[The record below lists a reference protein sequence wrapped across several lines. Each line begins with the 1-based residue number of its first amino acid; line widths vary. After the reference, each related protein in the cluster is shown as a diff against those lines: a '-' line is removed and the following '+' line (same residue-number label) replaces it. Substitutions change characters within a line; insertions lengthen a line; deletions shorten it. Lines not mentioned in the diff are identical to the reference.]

1 MTPEVAAF
9 IRAQP
14 RSWGYA
20 RLAQA
25 CRAAFGDDAPDAEI
39 IRSWWLE
46 HGRIPDPHSRLPRD
60 PELAEAVRDLAG
72 RVTVAD
78 IMRALATRFPAERL
92 PSRSALYR
100 CVGAILRPAAPSRDH
115 RAAGNVLN
123 GPEPPASVKPVQRPA
138 ALPATTTRRATGKA
152 AQPHLKIAYRACL
165 TVGADGCGASARPA
179 RHSAVEIRQPARLCS
194 GRG

>member
-25 CRAAFGDDAPDAEI
+25 CRAAFGDDAPDAET

-46 HGRIPDPHSRLPRD
+46 HGRVANPHSRLSRD
-60 PELAEAVRDLAG
+60 REIADAVRDIAG

-78 IMRALATRFPAERL
+78 IMRALGDRFPAERR

-100 CVGAILRPAAPSRDH
+100 YVGTILRPAAPSRDH
-115 RAAGNVLN
+115 RAAGNALN

-138 ALPATTTRRATGKA
+138 ALPATT
-152 AQPHLKIAYRACL
+152 P
-165 TVGADGCGASARPA
+165 VARPEEP
-179 RHSAVEIRQPARLCS
+179 RSPI
-194 GRG
+194 